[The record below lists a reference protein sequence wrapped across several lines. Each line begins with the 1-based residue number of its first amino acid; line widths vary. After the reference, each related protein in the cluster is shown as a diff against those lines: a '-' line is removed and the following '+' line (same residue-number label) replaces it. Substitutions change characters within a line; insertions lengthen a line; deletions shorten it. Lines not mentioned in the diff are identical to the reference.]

1 MLIAAKEWGDW
12 EAFLLADRYTL
23 LEQAP
28 VEDLLP
34 KCVARGASIVVG
46 GPFNSGIL
54 AGRDTWN
61 YDTAPP
67 EIAAKAKAI
76 GAVCERHSVP
86 LPAAALQFPLAHPAV
101 AAVIP
106 GPRDAAEFEANV
118 KLLEYPIPSTLWAEL
133 QAEKLLRPDAP
144 SPG

>member
-1 MLIAAKEWGDW
+1 VLIAAKEWGDW

-34 KCVARGASIVVG
+34 KCVVRGVSIVVG

-61 YDTAPP
+61 YDT
-67 EIAAKAKAI
+67 
-76 GAVCERHSVP
+76 V
-86 LPAAALQFPLAHPAV
+86 
-101 AAVIP
+101 
-106 GPRDAAEFEANV
+106 AEFADNL
-118 KLLEYPIPSTLWAEL
+118 KLLQLPNPPALRPDMR
-133 QAEKLLRPDAP
+133 AEKLLHPDAP
-144 SPG
+144 TPR

>member
-1 MLIAAKEWGDW
+1 
-12 EAFLLADRYTL
+12 L

-28 VEDLLP
+28 IEDRLP
-34 KCVARGASIVVG
+34 KCVARGVSIVVG
-46 GPFNSGIL
+46 RPLNSGIL

-67 EIAAKAKAI
+67 KIAASAKKI
-76 GAVCERHSVP
+76 GAVCKRHGVP

-106 GPRDAAEFEANV
+106 GQRDVAEFADNL
-118 KLLEYPIPSTLWAEL
+118 KLLQLPIPPALWHDKR
-133 QAEKLLRPDAP
+133 AEKLLHPDAP
-144 SPG
+144 TPR